1 MIVTRQRRK
10 PFPWGRIVLPLLAIA
25 LVAFAFWW
33 APSRSVIFNPK
44 MSSFWTSAST
54 VYDRVAAP
62 FHFAEQN
69 KVITALNAQ
78 VATLTTQATAQTA
91 QIAADKKK
99 LAAMQSDLNRAQADL
114 AQARSVK
121 PATTAAVSSQS
132 NAASPFSS
140 SSTQRAY
147 GDLASGATPDMRRT
161 AAAWA
166 AMDPDTL
173 AKVLQKLPVP
183 YVARVMALMSSDS
196 AAAILD
202 ALPATYAAK
211 LTQENPD
218 LRK

>member
-33 APSRSVIFNPK
+33 TPSRSVIFNPR

-54 VYDRVAAP
+54 VYNRAATP

-78 VATLTTQATAQTA
+78 VATLTTQSTAQTA

-121 PATTAAVSSQS
+121 PTTTTATSQT
-132 NAASPFSS
+132 NASSPFAT
-140 SSTQRAY
+140 SSTQRTY
-147 GDLASGATPDMRRT
+147 GDLTTGA
-161 AAAWA
+161 
-166 AMDPDTL
+166 
-173 AKVLQKLPVP
+173 
-183 YVARVMALMSSDS
+183 
-196 AAAILD
+196 
-202 ALPATYAAK
+202 
-211 LTQENPD
+211 
-218 LRK
+218 